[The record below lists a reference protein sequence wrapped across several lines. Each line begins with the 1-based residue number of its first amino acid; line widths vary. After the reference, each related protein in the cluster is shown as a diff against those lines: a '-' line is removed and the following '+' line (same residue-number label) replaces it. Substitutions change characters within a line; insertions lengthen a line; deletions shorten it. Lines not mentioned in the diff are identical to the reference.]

1 MIMKRIALAA
11 SALAVGLTFASSP
24 VRAVGFLFTMNFTE
38 SGSCNFT
45 GGPSL
50 FPQNCTT
57 TFESDPSSTPLTT
70 GQVLIITLPSPTF
83 TGQVNILDPD
93 GLTISDR
100 LRWIDSTGSFS
111 ACDPGPSVTPCA
123 DRLIFYSFDDVTPNR
138 TLGSTLNQPLEDASG
153 NFQFIATGCGQ
164 TVCNTYNGVSSVP
177 GPIAGAG
184 LPGLILA
191 CGGLLGWWRR
201 RKKIA

>member
-1 MIMKRIALAA
+1 MKRIALAA

-83 TGQVNILDPD
+83 TGQVNILSRRADNKRPVAM
-93 GLTISDR
+93 DR
-100 LRWIDSTGSFS
+100 FNRELFS
-111 ACDPGPSVTPCA
+111 
-123 DRLIFYSFDDVTPNR
+123 L
-138 TLGSTLNQPLEDASG
+138 
-153 NFQFIATGCGQ
+153 
-164 TVCNTYNGVSSVP
+164 
-177 GPIAGAG
+177 
-184 LPGLILA
+184 
-191 CGGLLGWWRR
+191 
-201 RKKIA
+201 